1 MSNSFSFEKE
11 RLIGQ
16 ARQIAK
22 QHGIPEDLFLK
33 QINQESGWNP
43 KAKSGAGA
51 LGLVQVMPS
60 TAKAYG
66 VSSQDLLDPIK
77 NMDLAAKIMQK
88 NLNTYKGDPVLA
100 LAAYNGGGGSID
112 FAKKELGKPNITGAE
127 WSAFMADRRAK
138 KGSDPKA
145 WHTQTLNYVKHI
157 TNDTIHN
164 IDKYIHPQ
172 NIKEVLNP
180 KYKAPYTLEK
190 KMSDTSGSN
199 KHTLEQRMGDYTGD
213 PYTLEQRMGT
223 PVVSNTEQTPPSQGS
238 PQLTADILKAYQD
251 HFSNLPQAPV
261 KPEGQAAE
269 DPRIAQLLQEIQA
282 QKLSQQDQLVAQAQ
296 QRQAQ
301 NQAELQKQ
309 QAAQQQEAM
318 QNVIKLARPD
328 ETPAYSNP
336 NIQLGYQASQAAA
349 PQAQIGEA
357 AQGWTTNGVPRMYS

>member
-1 MSNSFSFEKE
+1 MSNQFNFEKE
-11 RLIGQ
+11 RLIRT
-16 ARQIAK
+16 ARDIAK
-22 QHGIPEDLFLK
+22 AHNIPEDLFLN
-33 QINQESGWNP
+33 QIKAESGWNP

-100 LAAYNGGGGSID
+100 LAAYNGGGGAID
-112 FAKKELGKPNITGAE
+112 YAKKELGKPNITGAE
-127 WSAFMADRRAK
+127 WSAFMADKRAK
-138 KGSDPKA
+138 KGSDPRA
-145 WHTQTLNYVKHI
+145 WHTQTLDYVKNI
-157 TNDTIHN
+157 THDTIHN

-172 NIKEVLNP
+172 NTKEVLNP
-180 KYKAPYTLEK
+180 TYKAPYVAK
-190 KMSDTSGSN
+190 K
-199 KHTLEQRMGDYTGD
+199 E
-213 PYTLEQRMGT
+213 PEA
-223 PVVSNTEQTPPSQGS
+223 PVVSNVEQTPISQGS
-238 PQLTADILKAYQD
+238 PQLTSDILKAYQD
-251 HFSNLPQAPV
+251 HFNNLPQAPV
-261 KPEGQAAE
+261 KPEGQTAE

-282 QKLSQQDQLVAQAQ
+282 QKVSQQDQLVAQAQ

-301 NQAELQKQ
+301 TQAELQKQ

-328 ETPAYSNP
+328 EAPAYANP